1 MNSLITRNAAQQIS
15 FQKVLKYQKFKLKD
29 WKFTRDVEKRLVKF
43 RYLIYGFTLG
53 MSGLYL
59 ALHQPQINAIPVIW
73 KLWRDRGIHPSNI
86 GTSFRKF
93 SSCKFQRPNSY

>member
-1 MNSLITRNAAQQIS
+1 MYSLITRNAANQIS

-43 RYLIYGFTLG
+43 RYLIYGFTFG

-59 ALHQPQINAIPVIW
+59 ALHQTQINAIPVIW

-86 GTSFRKF
+86 GITS
-93 SSCKFQRPNSY
+93 SNTLI